1 MIQLN
6 SSLLNPSSL
15 FGAQDAPVSAP
26 ASSSTQTTGQTTGSF
41 QSALSAALSATLQE
55 FGINPNQVTLSIAPV
70 GSATAATAATQS
82 TAATPAIP
90 AGAATPANNP
100 FEAAAKEG
108 EAAAAA
114 AVTSVAS
121 VASAPTTPATPAS
134 STTPASGSSSGDS
147 TQSFDDAYWAAQ
159 PPAVQALR
167 NVNDY
172 LERTQMAANLASQ
185 GYKVDVPIMVW
196 GWDPAKVTAARQSDG
211 YTWVPSA
218 GQADVAEAPGIK
230 LPGLTAYDPNNPPPG
245 SIAV

>member
-6 SSLLNPSSL
+6 SSLLNPNSL
-15 FGAQDAPVSAP
+15 FGTQDAPVSAP
-26 ASSSTQTTGQTTGSF
+26 ASSPTQTTGQTTGSF
-41 QSALSAALSATLQE
+41 QSALSAALSQTLQE

-70 GSATAATAATQS
+70 GSAAAATAAT
-82 TAATPAIP
+82 PVIP
-90 AGAATPANNP
+90 ATSATSANNP
-100 FEAAAKEG
+100 FEAAAKAG

-114 AVTSVAS
+114 A

-134 STTPASGSSSGDS
+134 STTPASSSSSGDS

-211 YTWVPSA
+211 YTWVPAA

-230 LPGLTAYDPNNPPPG
+230 LPGLTAYDPNNPPSG